1 MAQKTKQWAAII
13 VMIALFAMIAFVTNL
28 CSPMATIIKAQGDI
42 SNVLAQIGNYGN
54 FGAYL
59 IMGLPA
65 GMCIKKYGYKKTAL
79 IGLVVG
85 IVGIGLQM
93 CSGLFDAKENLGLV
107 FGVYLAGALIAGA
120 CMCILNTVVN
130 PMLNLLGGGGAS
142 GNQLIQIGGVFN
154 SAAAVAVYIIMGA
167 LIGEAAKAEM
177 ADAMPALCAA
187 LAIFVIA
194 FVVILFTKI
203 DEPEQAADTESQMEL
218 VKGALSYRH
227 FVFGILAICF
237 YGAVE
242 VGPPTYIL
250 QYLTAD
256 SPEIKAQ
263 KVAVIEDYN
272 AKKVDAATAAK
283 NFVAVTTNVDSILA
297 QKDQLAELE
306 AQKAQLLA
314 EKNEKEAEKV
324 GKQLNSIDKDIKAT
338 EKLVTDTQAKIEKE
352 ELTVDSVNKTTEG
365 LGMAASYAGTLGA
378 IYFLMM
384 LAGRLFGG
392 VVGGKIAPK
401 TMIASVGAVSLVLL
415 LIGIFLPPTM
425 TISFPG
431 VDWVNVSLVWGNI
444 PVGIFLFLVVG
455 LCASVMWG
463 GIFNLAVEGLGKYT
477 AIASGLF
484 MCMVCGFAIMVA
496 VQGFVADLT
505 GSYLL
510 SFLVPAACAAYI
522 LWYALLG
529 SKPAKK

>member
-28 CSPMATIIKAQGDI
+28 CSPMATIIKAQGEI

-85 IVGIGLQM
+85 IVGILLQM
-93 CSGLFDAKENLGLV
+93 CSGLLNAQENLGLV
-107 FGVYLAGALIAGA
+107 FAVYLAGALIAGA

-167 LIGEAAKAEM
+167 LIGEASKAKI
-177 ADAMPALCAA
+177 ADAMPALAIA
-187 LAIFVIA
+187 LAIFVVA
-194 FVVILFTKI
+194 FIVIFFTKI
-203 DEPEQAADTESQMEL
+203 DEPEQAEDTEGQMEL

-242 VGPPTYIL
+242 VGPPTYIV
-250 QYLTAD
+250 QYLTTAT
-256 SPEIKAQ
+256 
-263 KVAVIEDYN
+263 
-272 AKKVDAATAAK
+272 DAATP
-283 NFVAVTTNVDSILA
+283 
-297 QKDQLAELE
+297 
-306 AQKAQLLA
+306 
-314 EKNEKEAEKV
+314 
-324 GKQLNSIDKDIKAT
+324 
-338 EKLVTDTQAKIEKE
+338 
-352 ELTVDSVNKTTEG
+352 G
-365 LGMAASYAGTLGA
+365 LGMAASYCGTLGA

-384 LAGRLFGG
+384 LAGRLLGG
-392 VVGGKIAPK
+392 IVGGAIAPK
-401 TMIASVGAVSLVLL
+401 TMIGSVSAVSLVLL
-415 LIGIFLPPTM
+415 LIGIFLPDTM
-425 TISFPG
+425 TIHFPG
-431 VDWVNVSLVWGNI
+431 VDWVTMSLVWGDI
-444 PVGIFLFLVVG
+444 PVGIFLFLLVG

-484 MCMVCGFAIMVA
+484 MCMVCGFAIMVGI
-496 VQGFVADLT
+496 QGLVADIT
-505 GSYLL
+505 GSFLL

-522 LWYALLG
+522 LWFALIG
-529 SKPAKK
+529 SKPAQK